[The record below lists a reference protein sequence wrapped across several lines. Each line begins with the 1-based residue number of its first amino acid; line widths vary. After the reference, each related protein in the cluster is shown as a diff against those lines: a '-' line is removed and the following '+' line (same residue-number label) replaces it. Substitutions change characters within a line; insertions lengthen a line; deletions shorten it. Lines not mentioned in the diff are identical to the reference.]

1 MSIRKATFS
10 ATRWTTVASLS
21 RVSVQLLQTALLAR
35 LLLPADFGLIAMAG
49 VALGIAA
56 MLADLGLSSALMH
69 FSTPDHP
76 TFSTLYWLN
85 LGLGC
90 FLALLFAL
98 LSWPLAYMYGHLE
111 LLPVF
116 AWLSLSFPL
125 SALGQPFR
133 VLAEK
138 NLKFKPLAQNEIF
151 SAVIG
156 FATAIV
162 FALTGGEAFSLIAAM
177 LVTTTA
183 NSILAWLRLSADL
196 RPSLLFHPALVKPYI
211 AFGLHRVGDGFWN
224 TLQVQADIFF
234 AGLVANP
241 AAVALYSLPREQCL
255 KVANTVINPVIT
267 RVVLPVMTKVKN
279 DQAALCSIYLKTLR
293 MTASLNFPI
302 YAALA
307 LFAEEAVAIFLGD
320 QWKDAAFYMRIFA
333 IWGLIR
339 STGNPSGSLLYA
351 VGMAKRAHIWNMA
364 LSILTFPILW
374 IAAKTGGLPT
384 LAWTMMVWQVIIFFL
399 AWKFLV
405 QPACGADFFSY
416 TCSIAPPFIA
426 TFFTVLVGIFF
437 VEALPKLWGV
447 YVSASV
453 FCIAYLIFSYLFNRE
468 LLYLMRELLAPL
480 LGKKV
485 FR

>member
-56 MLADLGLSSALMH
+56 MFADLGLSSALMH

-116 AWLSLSFPL
+116 AWLALSFPL

-138 NLKFKPLAQNEIF
+138 NLNFKPLAQNEIF
-151 SAVIG
+151 SVVIG
-156 FATAIV
+156 FSTAIV
-162 FALTGGEAFSLIAAM
+162 FALTGGGAFSLIAAM

-196 RPSLLFHPALVKPYI
+196 RPSLLFHPALAKPYI

-267 RVVLPVMTKVKN
+267 RVGLPVMTKVKN
-279 DQAALCSIYLKTLR
+279 DQAALRFIYLKTLR

-307 LFAEEAVAIFLGD
+307 LFAEEAVAILLGD

-351 VGMAKRAHIWNMA
+351 VGMAKRAHIWN
-364 LSILTFPILW
+364 LLLFFGTVPLLW
-374 IAAKTGGLPT
+374 LAASLGGLPALT
-384 LAWTMMVWQVIIFFL
+384 WTMLGWQAVVYLLAWR
-399 AWKFLV
+399 FLV
-405 QPACGADFFSY
+405 QPACGMNFTTYNACMASPLV
-416 TCSIAPPFIA
+416 A
-426 TFFTVLVGIFF
+426 TVL
-437 VEALPKLWGV
+437 
-447 YVSASV
+447 ASV
-453 FCIAYLIFSYLFNRE
+453 FAWSSASAVPTSLQLPIGAVVFSGVYLLFSWFHNRQWIEAMAE
-468 LLYLMRELLAPL
+468 LLHFSLPVR
-480 LGKKV
+480 
-485 FR
+485 RR

>member
-1 MSIRKATFS
+1 MNIRKATFS

-69 FSTPDHP
+69 FPMPDHR
-76 TFSTLYWLN
+76 TFSTIYWLN
-85 LGLGC
+85 IGIGC
-90 FLALLFAL
+90 CLALLFAL
-98 LSWPLAYMYGHLE
+98 LSWPLANMYGHME
-111 LLPVF
+111 LLPVL
-116 AWLSLSFPL
+116 AWLSLIFPL

-138 NLKFKPLAQNEIF
+138 NLNFKPLAQNEIF
-151 SAVIG
+151 STIIG
-156 FATAIV
+156 FTTAIV
-162 FALTGGEAFSLIAAM
+162 LALTDGGVFSLVFPM
-177 LVTTTA
+177 LVTA
-183 NSILAWLRLSADL
+183 AINSMLAWLRLSSDL
-196 RPSLLFHPALVKPYI
+196 RPGLLFHAPLAKSYI
-211 AFGLHRVGDGFWN
+211 SFGLHRVGDGFWN
-224 TLQVQADIFF
+224 TLQVQTDIFL
-234 AGLVANP
+234 AGLISNP
-241 AAVALYSLPREQCL
+241 AAVALYALPREQCL
-255 KVANTVINPVIT
+255 KVANMFINPVIT
-267 RVVLPVMTKVKN
+267 RVGLPVMTKIKN
-279 DQAALCSIYLKTLR
+279 DQDALCTIYLKILR
-293 MTASLNFPI
+293 TTASLNFPI

-307 LFAEEAVAIFLGD
+307 LFAEEAVAILLGD
-320 QWKDAAFYMRIFA
+320 QWQNAAFYMRIFA

-364 LSILTFPILW
+364 LFILTFPILW

-384 LAWTMMVWQVIIFFL
+384 LAWTMLVWQVIIFFL

-437 VEALPKLWGV
+437 MEALPKLLGV
-447 YVSASV
+447 YVSACV

-468 LLYLMRELLAPL
+468 LLYLMRELLTPL
-480 LGKKV
+480 LGKKA